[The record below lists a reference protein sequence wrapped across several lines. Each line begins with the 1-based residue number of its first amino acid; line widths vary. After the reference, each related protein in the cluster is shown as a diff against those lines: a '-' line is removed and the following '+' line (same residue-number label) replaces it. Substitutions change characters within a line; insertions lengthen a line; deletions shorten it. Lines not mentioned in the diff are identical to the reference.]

1 MTCTVNQ
8 VIFSVHHPTYEF
20 LSVPAHV
27 GTAGY
32 KDLAKLIDK
41 SLVYPSRLVRPGD

>member
-1 MTCTVNQ
+1 MTCAVNQ